1 MHPVLFQ
8 LPAFPAWI
16 AAALVALLGGVFAW
30 FGRKDPKDK
39 GSWWLAGACGVGA
52 AWLLVAMGPKGT
64 IEPLPIRLFGILVVI
79 GFLAGAKVLAARNQR
94 LGYLTGEE
102 SFDLAFY
109 VLLAG
114 LAGARTFHVLQ
125 NFDTYAGHPLEMM
138 KIWDGG
144 LVWYGGALGSTLYAW
159 YWLAKGKKD
168 LWGVS
173 DSIALAAPVGHAIG
187 RIGCF
192 MAGCDYG
199 KVVEGGRAA
208 LSWAVHF
215 PFNPGVDFRGFQK
228 PIPAEIPAGD
238 ANYYT
243 LVPNNFSY
251 PYDALKDQYGD
262 PIYLHPA
269 QLYEVFGLLVV
280 FGILWLLDRKVK
292 KGAFTGRLSAVYL
305 ILYAVERSV
314 VEVWRGDADR
324 GTYFGG
330 AVSFSQIVSAI
341 VFVAGIMMYSALK
354 ARAKVTPS

>member
-16 AAALVALLGGVFAW
+16 AAVLVVLLGAVFAW
-30 FGRKDPKDK
+30 FGRKDPKDS

-52 AWLLVAMGPKGT
+52 AWLLIAMGPTGT
-64 IEPLPIRLFGILVVI
+64 VGPLPIRLFGILVVL
-79 GFLAGAKVLAARNQR
+79 GFLAGAKVLAMRNQR

-114 LAGARTFHVLQ
+114 LIGARIFHVLQ
-125 NFDTYAGHPLEMM
+125 NFDKYAGHPVEMM

-173 DSIALAAPVGHAIG
+173 DSIALAAPVGHAVG

-199 KVVEGGRAA
+199 KVVEGGREA
-208 LSWAVHF
+208 LPWAVHF
-215 PFNPGVDFRGFQK
+215 PNKVIGQED
-228 PIPAEIPAGD
+228 
-238 ANYYT
+238 YC
-243 LVPNNFSY
+243 LVPNDFR
-251 PYDALKDQYGD
+251 YDPETDQDVY
-262 PIYLHPA
+262 IHPA
-269 QLYEVFGLLVV
+269 QLYEAGALLLVFGLLW
-280 FGILWLLDRKVK
+280 ILDRKVT
-292 KGAFTGRLSAVYL
+292 KGAFRGRLSAAYL
-305 ILYAVERSV
+305 VAYAVERSI
-314 VEVWRGDADR
+314 VEHWRGDADR

-330 AVSFSQIVSAI
+330 TVSFSQIVSAI

-354 ARAKVTPS
+354 NRAPAAPAKP